1 MIVNSACFWVGNLR
15 LHLLTQIFFNFENL
29 SAQPMLQISRIF
41 QNIPNFCISD
51 EFEGTFSR

>member
-1 MIVNSACFWVGNLR
+1 MNVNSACFGVGNLR
-15 LHLLTQIFFNFENL
+15 IHLLSQNFENL
-29 SAQPMLQISRIF
+29 SAQSMLQISRIF